1 MHATAGRAVAG
12 LALATALLL
21 SGCSINPAWQ
31 LTRTPADAAPILVGQ
46 VPFHPQTQYQ
56 CGPAALATVLGASG
70 VAITPQALVPQVYLP
85 EREGSLQLEL
95 VAATRRA
102 GRIPYVVQASPDALI
117 AQLREGRPVLV
128 LQNLLTRSVPR
139 WHYAVLVGSDPV
151 RNRLILNSGTEKGL
165 EVKAPKFLRTWDW
178 AGRWAMVA
186 LRPGE
191 LPAQAEPAAY
201 LSSVADFERV
211 AGADAA
217 QPAYRAALQRWPG
230 DPRVHLALGNAAYA
244 AGAHDRAAHHY
255 RDGLAQAPE
264 HPVLGNNYAS
274 VLGELGC
281 RAEANAALEA
291 ARTASGED
299 GRWSAQLQETQ
310 AELAAGTAN
319 RSAVCDSFRRR
330 PIP

>member
-1 MHATAGRAVAG
+1 MHGTAGHAVAG
-12 LALATALLL
+12 IALATALLA

-31 LTRTPADAAPILVGQ
+31 LTRTSPDAAPILVGQ
-46 VPFHPQTQYQ
+46 VPFNPQTDYQ

-70 VAITPQALVPQVYLP
+70 VAITPEALVPQVYLP

-102 GRIPYVVQASPDALI
+102 GRIPHVVQANPDALV

-151 RNRLILNSGTEKGL
+151 RNRLILNSGTEQGL
-165 EVKAPKFLRTWDW
+165 EMKAPKFLRTWDW

-217 QPAYRAALQRWPG
+217 HPAYEAALQRWPA
-230 DPRVHLALGNAAYA
+230 DPRVHLALGNTAYA
-244 AGAHDRAAHHY
+244 AGKLEGAARHY
-255 RDGLAQAPE
+255 RDGLAQAAA

-281 RAEANAALEA
+281 RPEATKALDAALK
-291 ARTASGED
+291 ASGED
-299 GRWSAQLQETQ
+299 GRWSTQLQQTQ
-310 AELAAGTAN
+310 AELSASTAK
-319 RSAVCDSFRRR
+319 RSAVCDAHR
-330 PIP
+330 